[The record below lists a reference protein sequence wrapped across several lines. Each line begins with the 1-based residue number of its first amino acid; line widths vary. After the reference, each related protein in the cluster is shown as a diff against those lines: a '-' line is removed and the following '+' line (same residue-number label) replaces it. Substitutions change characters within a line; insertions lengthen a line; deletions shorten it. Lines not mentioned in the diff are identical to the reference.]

1 MASEETSEVKNIQF
15 GVLNPEDILKCSVA
29 HITNTSIYDSSNS
42 VPKTGGLSDTRMG
55 VIDRNCR
62 CKTCEQTNIYCPG
75 HFGHIELAV
84 PVFYEHYINY
94 VKDILNCICPRCC
107 KLLVN
112 KNHTIIKN
120 LMKTEKDNKKRFNII
135 KNLIKVGICGEKT
148 DENDI
153 NYIDGCGA
161 RIPVFTK
168 SKKSLDFIVGYY
180 INKTSDN
187 KKVKEEQIY
196 AASDVLSIF
205 KRISK
210 EDSFVM
216 GFHED
221 WCLPHWLICSVLLV
235 VPPSVRPSVKQY
247 NNQRT
252 EDDLTSRYIEIIK
265 TNNNLKQKIQ
275 SNDASEEFIKHQ
287 TNLLQYY
294 IITLINNNIKGI
306 PASLVKSG
314 KKYFRSIE
322 ERLKGKEGR
331 IRSNL
336 MGKRV
341 DFSARTVISPEPN
354 INIDELGVPR
364 KIAMNL
370 TYPEIVNKFN
380 INKLNKLI
388 ENGNKI
394 YPGAKS
400 CKNNRTG
407 KTKILD
413 FTNDKIVLEFGDI
426 VHRHLIDGDVVLF
439 NRQPSL
445 HKMSMMAHKVRVMK
459 GSTFR
464 LNVNVCNPYNADF
477 DGDEMNMHVPLSI
490 QTAMEL
496 KMIANVSKQIIS
508 PSENS
513 PIIVPSQDNL
523 LGLYKITDDNVYLTR
538 KEVMNMLIDISTF
551 NGILPKPKFHEN
563 NVKKWTGKQLV
574 SIVLPPFNL
583 INSKVTIKNGI
594 LLKGQINKSVS
605 KKIVHIIFNEYG
617 FKKTREYIN
626 NIQRLITKY
635 LIKSGFSVGISD
647 LIIHND
653 LKVNNEN
660 IIIKCKEEII
670 NITKQVHLNIFE
682 NLSNNIDEIYEAR
695 INNLLN
701 QTSKELDEVI
711 VNNIPDNNRIQYMI
725 NSGSKGS
732 TTNISQMIC
741 CLGQQMVTGK
751 RIPLSFEDRTL
762 PHFPKFDNGIESRG
776 YITSSFIDGLTPQE
790 FFFHAMAG
798 REGLIDTAV
807 KTAKSGYI
815 QRKLIKT
822 MEDLKVY
829 HDYTVRSSN
838 GDVVQFAYGE
848 DGLNSIYL
856 EKQEFNLHFITE
868 EKLKEDY
875 ILDMENDFNKYI
887 TKKALTP
894 LLKNK
899 QLEAIYDVYNK
910 KIYSIM
916 NDIHKVYGKY
926 TGTNNKEVKPE
937 FDIYTPINFKRIF
950 DNVKNIFNIKNNK
963 TDITPIHIINAI
975 HEIVETCTIN
985 MNQNILLEY
994 LCYDKLSPNILIKK
1008 YHFNKLA
1015 LNYIKNMIISKYKK
1029 ALIPGGEMVGPL
1041 AAQSIGEISTQLTLN
1056 TFHYAGV
1063 GAKSNVTSGVPRLEE
1078 LLNKQKPKTPSL
1090 NIFLNKNI
1098 RGDKKLVD
1106 DIKYN
1111 FELVK
1116 IVDIMESVAI
1126 YLESKNNYD
1135 NVLNED
1141 KNIMKIYEVFSELDR
1156 DYKSINNNPW
1166 LIRLEFNRRK
1176 ILNKKINM
1184 DDIYLIIK
1192 HYYPSSNIIY
1202 SDDNSSKL
1210 IFRLKM
1216 DISIA
1221 SDSVDDYYNILLKY
1235 IEEIKNITIKGIHGI
1250 ESIYL
1255 VENNTLINKIGNIYD
1270 TEKEYYLSTSG
1281 DNLFD
1286 ILCNKDVDTTRTTS
1300 IDINEMYAIFG
1311 IESAQFILEQQIN
1324 DVIKFAGSSTSPRHI
1339 SLLSNIMCNKGNIMA
1354 ANRFGIN
1361 NSDIGV
1367 LAKCSFEETTDQFKV
1382 AGIFGMSDLI
1392 QGVSSNIMVGQIP
1405 KCGTG
1410 DSKIILDEDKITE
1423 FMKTHKTKDITSEET
1438 QDDEINDIFGGE
1450 EFVDNDLFD
1459 INLIEGDNIDID

>member
-1 MASEETSEVKNIQF
+1 MSTEIAQVKNIQF

-84 PVFYEHYINY
+84 PVYYEHYISY
-94 VKDILNCICPRCC
+94 VKGILNCICPRCC

-112 KNHTIIKN
+112 KNHPIIKN
-120 LMKTEKDNKKRFNII
+120 LMKTEKNNKNKFNII
-135 KNLIKVGICGEKT
+135 KNLVNNISVCGEKK

-161 RIPVFTK
+161 KIPKFTN
-168 SKKSLDFIVGYY
+168 SKTLDFIIARY
-180 INKTSDN
+180 INKTADN
-187 KKVKEEQIY
+187 KKEKEEEIFS
-196 AASDVLSIF
+196 AADVLSIF

-210 EDSFVM
+210 EDAFIL

-221 WCLPHWLICSVLLV
+221 WCLPHWLICSVLPV

-265 TNNNLKQKIQ
+265 TNNDLKAKIE
-275 SNDASEEFIKHQ
+275 SGDASEEFIKHH

-306 PASLVKSG
+306 PPSLIKSG
-314 KKYFRSIE
+314 KKHFRSIE
-322 ERLKGKEGR
+322 ERLKGKDGR

-341 DFSARTVISPEPN
+341 DYSARSVISPDPN
-354 INIDELGVPR
+354 IDIDELGIPLKV
-364 KIAMNL
+364 AMNL

-380 INKLNKLI
+380 ISKLNKLI

-394 YPGAKS
+394 HPGAKS
-400 CKNNRTG
+400 YKSKASGRT
-407 KTKILD
+407 KFLEYTKE
-413 FTNDKIVLEFGDI
+413 KIELEYGDI
-426 VHRHLIDGDVVLF
+426 VYRHLSDGDVVLF

-445 HKMSMMAHKVRVMK
+445 HKMSMMGHKIRVMK

-464 LNVNVCNPYNADF
+464 LNVNVTGPYNADF
-477 DGDEMNMHVPLSI
+477 DGDEMNMHVPQSI

-508 PSENS
+508 PSSNN
-513 PIIVPSQDNL
+513 PIILPTQDNL
-523 LGLYKITDDNVYLTR
+523 LGLYKITDNDVFFTK
-538 KEVMNMLIDISTF
+538 KEVMNMVIDITTF
-551 NGILPKPKFHEN
+551 KGKLPSPEINEPKI
-563 NVKKWTGKQLV
+563 KKWTGKQLV
-574 SIVLPPFNL
+574 SIVLPPITL
-583 INSKVTIKNGI
+583 INSKVMIKNGI
-594 LLKGQINKSVS
+594 LSKGQINKSVS

-617 FKKTREYIN
+617 FKKVREYIN
-626 NIQRLITKY
+626 NMQRLITKY
-635 LIKSGFSVGISD
+635 FIRSGYSVGISD
-647 LIIHND
+647 LIIHKD
-653 LKVNNEN
+653 LKENNEN
-660 IIIKCKEEII
+660 IMIKAKEEII
-670 NITKQVHLNIFE
+670 NTTKQVHLNIFE
-682 NLSNNIDEIYEAR
+682 NLSSNIDEIYEAK
-695 INNLLN
+695 IKKLLAK
-701 QTSKELDEVI
+701 TSQELDNI
-711 VNNIPDNNRIQYMI
+711 VTKNISDDNRIQYMI

-732 TTNISQMIC
+732 STNISQMVC
-741 CLGQQMVTGK
+741 CLGQQEVTGK

-762 PHFPKFDNGIESRG
+762 PHYPKYDNGIESRG

-790 FFFHAMAG
+790 FFFHAMTG

-807 KTAKSGYI
+807 KTAKSGYV
-815 QRKLIKT
+815 QRRLIKT
-822 MEDLKVY
+822 MEDLKVN

-838 GDVVQFAYGE
+838 GDIVQFLYGD
-848 DGLNSIYL
+848 DGFNSIYL

-868 EKLKEDY
+868 EKLNEEY
-875 ILDMENDFNKYI
+875 LLTINNDFDKYI
-887 TKKALTP
+887 NKKTLTK
-894 LLKNK
+894 LLKTNK
-899 QLEAIYDVYNK
+899 LEEIYDIYNN
-910 KIYSIM
+910 KIYSIINNIHNVYSKYAGV
-916 NDIHKVYGKY
+916 ND
-926 TGTNNKEVKPE
+926 KEVKPE
-937 FDIYTPINFKRIF
+937 FDIYLPINFQRIF
-950 DNVKNIFNIKNNK
+950 DNVKNIFNIKANK
-963 TDITPIHIINAI
+963 SDISPIDIINTI
-975 HEIVETCTIN
+975 HEIVVTCNIN
-985 MNQNILLEY
+985 MNYNVLLEY
-994 LCYDKLSPNILIKK
+994 MCYDKLSPNILIKK

-1015 LNYIKNMIISKYKK
+1015 LEYIKNLIISKYKQ
-1029 ALIPGGEMVGPL
+1029 ALVPGGEMVGPI

-1078 LLNKQKPKTPSL
+1078 LLNKQKPKAPSL
-1090 NIFLNKNI
+1090 NIFVNKEI
-1098 RGDKKLVD
+1098 RKNKELVE

-1111 FELVK
+1111 IELVK

-1126 YLESKNNYD
+1126 YMEATNNYD
-1135 NVLNED
+1135 NVLKED
-1141 KNIMKIYEVFSELDR
+1141 KGIMKIYEVFSELDR
-1156 DYKSINNNPW
+1156 DYKTITNNPW
-1166 LIRLEFNRRK
+1166 LIRLEFNKKK

-1192 HYYPSSNIIY
+1192 YYYPGSNIIY
-1202 SDDNSSKL
+1202 SDDNASKL

-1216 DISIA
+1216 DFKMTN
-1221 SDSVDDYYNILLKY
+1221 DSVDDYYKILLNY
-1235 IEEIKNITIKGIHGI
+1235 IEEIKNITIKGVKGI
-1250 ESIYL
+1250 DSIFVL
-1255 VENNTLINKIGNIYD
+1255 ENNALITKYGTVFN
-1270 TEKEYYLSTSG
+1270 TEKEFYISTSG
-1281 DNLFD
+1281 SNLFD
-1286 ILCNKDVDTTRTTS
+1286 ILCLKEVDAYRSTS
-1300 IDINEMYAIFG
+1300 IDINEMYAIYG
-1311 IESAQFILEQQIN
+1311 IESAKFILEQQITEVFN
-1324 DVIKFAGSSTSPRHI
+1324 FAGSSTSPRHV
-1339 SLLSNIMCNKGNIMA
+1339 LLLTDIMCNKGSIMA

-1382 AGIFGMSDLI
+1382 AGIFGMKDLI
-1392 QGVSSNIMVGQIP
+1392 EGVSANIMVGQIP

-1410 DSKIILDEDKITE
+1410 DSEIILDEDKM
-1423 FMKTHKTKDITSEET
+1423 MKYLKANSVKEVKQEEKIENLE
-1438 QDDEINDIFGGE
+1438 EIFDTE

-1459 INLIEGDNIDID
+1459 IGLIDGDNIDI